1 MENENDSIVHLSAC
15 CHPIPG
21 DRALGIPNDQ
31 KEMEI
36 HRDNCTKIV
45 ARKGLPPVQINWAL
59 PESRLNSY
67 KLNLLTIDDRGI
79 LFQITKVIKD
89 AGVAILDSRSFQ
101 KNAQEAVIELSLEPI
116 SWRTFYKIVERLRPM
131 KFVKQVW

>member
-1 MENENDSIVHLSAC
+1 
-15 CHPIPG
+15 
-21 DRALGIPNDQ
+21 
-31 KEMEI
+31 MEI